1 MNQIRYTIV
10 IEDGV
15 LSGISQHTG
24 NLDAVPLSLSELTEL
39 VPSINS
45 AALAALSEK
54 DGEVKQAE
62 LDSLQ

>member
-24 NLDAVPLSLSELTEL
+24 NLDAVPLSLAELTEL

-54 DGEVKQAE
+54 DGKAKQSE
-62 LDSLQ
+62 LDLLQ